1 VSQEDK
7 TVLIDNVKLDEGVS
21 QKTGKPYKRVR
32 IAWNGEDGSEK
43 FASAF
48 GDSLYTPAKALEG
61 DKAVITIK
69 QNGNFLDLLAVR
81 PAPKEPAEKLGTGE
95 YVSARKP
102 PIEARRIYASTA
114 WNCAARMAQ
123 ADLGYDAAKNLAD
136 KIFHDLLVKG
146 KAIEDEDIPF

>member
-7 TVLIDNVKLDEGVS
+7 TVLIDNVKLDEGIS
-21 QKTGKPYKRVR
+21 QKTGKPYKRTVVS
-32 IAWNGEDGSEK
+32 WNGEDGSTK

-48 GDSLYTPAKALEG
+48 GDSLFTQAKALEG
-61 DKAVITIK
+61 DKAIITVEPRG
-69 QNGNFLDLLAVR
+69 QFTDLVAVR